1 MKHEAFINQM
11 KQKLEDK
18 VQSFVKKKEEEVEL
32 WLETELRTWRAYME
46 KDEAD
51 LIDYMKADLK
61 RISDRTILQSQ
72 AYRTRELVMTTQMDD
87 HERDSTRQLLLDF
100 RRVCKAQSPTVTD
113 EGGNAEKAIELK
125 LLQDSIAKAQSIAS
139 HKMLASNRTIIRK
152 MEESHD
158 WLCSLADNAVTASE
172 SEHLLKKLY
181 DGLDAEKQRGM
192 KSLYSALGTY
202 KEQHSAILDAI
213 TVFAGR
219 IHQHASDYLQR
230 EQLVSKAFQQYLI
243 GVVSGEIKTHSSDF
257 KKNTYA
263 WEAKSIND
271 RCSRKEKTLLDDFH
285 ANIDPLDKLT
295 EVFKDRMRV
304 QLDLITLKLQSV
316 LNGRENDVA
325 ARKNRIHKKLAKHV
339 NKACNDRRQ
348 RLKDSTAIRRDEFQ
362 LEGKCIASVD
372 ELTHNLRSAIDQ
384 LWVREH
390 LKERRIFEAAM
401 GRMERLEKSALVI
414 WNKHSHLAIEQKE
427 EYEDWLNM
435 QNKDTDLRV
444 SERRQDLFR
453 EWKIWRNKFGV
464 DLKIVSGNL
473 REPVRKLLVDSL
485 TYDVT
490 VSVEANLEVVR
501 SYVDSAM
508 LDVSESMSYLRSK
521 LNEYLRRELSLVDT
535 FASERKAA
543 LFKDWQDNL
552 YILNSAIN
560 RRVGGLKD
568 MEADLEETIRITI
581 LQHEAE
587 NAVFEQL
594 SCSRME
600 QFWLEW
606 RSRMFILSKKLR
618 EDQEDYQISKT
629 SGGSKAR
636 VSRKDKQ
643 LDDLM
648 DLAHAVEVGEEEKS
662 RPVVKHAPVKPVSS
676 PYMDM
681 KGVGEAGMDPIESG
695 VDILEKPDYIP
706 TDTERLKLI
715 LDNIRPDIFRE
726 FTHKI
731 TRSLESVRR
740 DLGVGRKRLI
750 PPYTVAKCMVTCC
763 DVFWEHAKLS
773 ERCVGRISSRG
784 MVLFADGLPRN
795 ARALFGVSC
804 TMYVLSQIQLKEIM
818 MGIDCN
824 DVFEMLGD
832 IKQVFLLGLLTVSMQ
847 YGSFGNYFL
856 RSECIWACS
865 CFGIDPPAELIME
878 LDAKGM
884 DKSHV
889 ENTQPTGF
897 YSEDP
902 IDLTNCLLSLST
914 DAEEIQRAK
923 DEFSEKQQ
931 RHSQD
936 YHQQTHPPDAQSEA
950 LVPLVTR
957 PAASSSSP
965 SSLID
970 LETHSASIVFS
981 VPDDATNNSHNME
994 SASLT
999 ADRSAAAV
1007 GYINE
1012 TDKLNERLQ
1021 THVPYLQ
1028 QIAKLASLIPSS
1040 DSVVLAAM
1048 LGRPDGSMEMTPH
1061 RLCQVYYLWRR
1072 TALAVVAA
1080 AFDPPSNE
1088 YPRAKDLI
1096 TAHHAAVGGS
1106 KRTDHGNISCI
1117 SPFEAVSFAVDWV
1130 TSIKGLPLSLTQ
1142 GLCILS
1148 RGGSCDPWIEDPK
1161 QTGRTSRI
1169 LYEIHEFLDTMGC
1182 EIPKSMVHDEFFQAS
1197 WPATIRKILAKLDLN
1212 SCEVMSLEAFRTFL
1226 IREDIEITNAQITMI
1241 FWSLCRVDEDSEGNA
1256 AKATIRQP
1264 ADDGS
1269 SVHDKESYNV
1279 SFQTGGV
1286 YRPIVET
1293 VFTGDPDAYMRDFI
1307 ADVER
1312 YLHSMPSI
1320 DTNVILGYLPVAL
1333 APSSAHELISDAMK
1347 LDISARNP
1355 IPSSCCVWL
1364 AQRGMT
1370 IAEALAGLTINEPRS
1385 RNGNYCITVGPRAFN
1400 SKYRTGEA
1408 ARFRANARTY
1418 VEIDLL
1424 AKYPE
1429 LCEIQASNRHYG
1441 PAGNDPIQSYQ
1452 GYKQE
1457 DHWYELLNRRLLRMD
1472 KLTVAWRNTMMNEW
1486 STSIYQ
1492 SRQERYLRRV
1502 ETIKQCVGMYHKQ
1515 YAHLRD
1521 TIVSERGGLMA
1532 RFRSIEAE
1540 LLALIQQDYNF
1551 FSFHSSYLERALRRY
1566 EGQLERIIVVMGD
1579 IMEEFQRHC
1588 GSIKRRGIARIAAAG
1603 EALRRDLEISCN
1615 GLIMGYTSGF
1625 AQGYFDELI
1634 FRGEVWRNTLTD
1646 VQGRIILEKERYMSA
1661 KDEIDRDLT
1670 IQVTDRLTIHR
1681 NKFKGHLEILAEDT
1695 ANMLDKVSN
1704 TRANYA
1710 SIQKDSNARLIL
1722 RIEKAV
1728 RESRK
1733 LRVAAEQQSEL
1744 EGPVMR
1750 DIRIVLNTART
1761 SCMNIVAQ
1769 IKEACLKQ
1777 IHAIEPLR
1785 PAHRDKMRNRLIALR
1800 TTWAEEEKIFGP
1812 LLVDYK
1818 KEVFKHLSATKAIC
1832 MDIIG
1837 KYRENELKELKDKY
1851 TRERAAL
1858 IAAFRMHF
1866 RDYDLSEASI
1876 FERFNREVIDTV
1888 NEMNL
1893 LWGPSRP
1900 QFITVGLQ
1908 ELDNIVIEAINAGTR
1923 DVSSTMF
1930 SFTNKVNDDDSASR
1944 MEVTDILSFNLSKC
1958 NDFAR
1963 HIPLSYVTE
1972 KKNQLLFIEEMSM
1985 EKNGDMVRPQV
1996 KAVMDLLISG
2006 IEIDSD
2012 FASGYESLS
2021 VATVAKTSECTSD
2034 LLEFYEK
2041 NTSTTSPM
2049 SIEASA
2055 NMTKARID
2063 QRRQE
2068 VMAMIEASEAHLL
2081 ADHSRL
2087 DILVNA
2093 GINDI
2098 DEWASLTLQLIENAF
2113 HNAELSYLSNIWPTP
2128 PATPR
2133 LELVAPEEEDRVGK
2147 LKALLKATHEAN
2159 ISRAAID
2166 GIEAAGR
2173 GISNNEEMA
2182 LAILGEE
2189 LEPDD
2194 EVAERVRRN
2203 KKEQRKAEK
2212 ARKQKETEGAM
2223 IEAQRRLDA
2232 ITLPEGV
2239 SKGETRELQQGWFEC
2254 KSPEGFTYYF
2264 HPETEESLWQLPKAL
2279 LKPLFPRYEDNDGS
2293 LDIETPRALVMDNER
2308 NLAPKESVPIRVVPA
2323 DFRLDVVL
2331 DPAVLMTDV
2340 AEESRALS
2348 MLAFDTAL
2356 DITTV
2361 IRGKRGKDEKTIS
2374 RLLGDKFN
2382 PNMLRSKSKK
2392 EFDVDSDEGEDRSVD
2407 DKLMLLSRAGVASDT
2422 KSVDSGV
2429 EFNIDGHLISVSD
2442 KGSKLDAQMMS
2453 MLLELGMG
2461 SEADANGVALKASPL
2476 RDSGMPNFLSL
2487 GLDGTIET
2495 VDSSSDGEDYTG
2507 YKEEENKRR
2516 MEQRYLETKELDL
2529 MRVEDELSIVYENYF
2544 ENEHCQVFMTL
2555 FQSIVLTRTAT
2566 AADKEKLLQISKIVK
2581 PINVMDILA
2590 ALHGS
2595 WKLLDEIISET
2606 IAREAVRKQLEE
2618 QLKTEEG
2625 LVRQQ
2630 VILEH
2635 FEDIEEM
2642 ADFLHTAGLSKTTS
2656 KRVATDLV
2664 LKKISTPKKLAKIW
2678 SRDHV
2683 SLRDFSIDE
2692 DDVEEVEKSLNAL
2705 LLNASVS
2712 TNELFRLNSM
2722 VLNQQ
2727 SSIVEQS
2734 IMTAPVATMSSV
2746 LEAEVAEE
2754 RPPSPTPKLLKTA
2767 SSKSGSNLGSFYDLG
2782 VTMVGDV
2789 SDIDDDDV
2797 TDIGSEGR
2805 PQLMRKMSS
2814 KRFFVTKT
2822 GYKSFV
2828 GGWVEGLSDEG
2839 QVYYYNTIT
2848 GESSWHLPGVTEGDD
2863 EELIEDLRDTQ
2874 SNGQDLSYYIPPE
2887 GQQLPNYMSDSQ
2899 HPSNE
2904 PGYYNAYH
2912 DSYYP
2917 LDTTTESGHVED
2929 YHQYYDE
2936 SQVYQQPYS
2945 PDYHGDGTWAIQD
2958 AFGDDLSVGSVAR
2971 RLRRLPIPVKIEVSV
2986 YSKEEGVARQLALLS
3001 TQDRWQN
3008 ALVKSQHFITEQ
3020 KSQYLQMRV
3029 EMFEKVSQRVETRLA
3044 AFVEDIKFMQKTLK
3058 KELGDSV
3065 STERDLRRLFEQT
3078 SDPAVRAEK
3087 LSFVLESL
3095 EKFKL
3100 VASERYESAFT
3111 QIEKFGS
3118 EWELIR
3124 AELMQVGDI
3133 YDEGVAA
3140 NLEQCRMACEH
3151 NAKVF
3156 TYDQLKMSSE
3166 VKRVE
3171 MRAMRNA
3178 IHRKFQSDTIAEQ
3191 EARSVLCFEHDE
3203 YNRQRDI
3210 KRAELHRT
3218 LAGWDKTIEAEL
3230 IDAGYPPADPE
3241 YEAVPEEEFVMS
3253 YLLTQIE
3260 MELSLAHDYDS
3271 ILDATK
3277 SMVVELQ
3284 HGIKSF
3290 DEAEKITLQQDGSWY
3305 NKHRET
3311 IERHEQALHSTLT
3324 KVRDRMNEG
3333 YQLLQA
3339 KLEELDFE
3347 VERAAEEEL
3356 FNGDDD

>member
-1 MKHEAFINQM
+1 M
-11 KQKLEDK
+11 
-18 VQSFVKKKEEEVEL
+18 
-32 WLETELRTWRAYME
+32 
-46 KDEAD
+46 
-51 LIDYMKADLK
+51 LIYL
-61 RISDRTILQSQ
+61 LC
-72 AYRTRELVMTTQMDD
+72 DD
-87 HERDSTRQLLLDF
+87 AVAVAL
-100 RRVCKAQSPTVTD
+100 
-113 EGGNAEKAIELK
+113 IE
-125 LLQDSIAKAQSIAS
+125 
-139 HKMLASNRTIIRK
+139 
-152 MEESHD
+152 
-158 WLCSLADNAVTASE
+158 
-172 SEHLLKKLY
+172 
-181 DGLDAEKQRGM
+181 
-192 KSLYSALGTY
+192 GTY
-202 KEQHSAILDAI
+202 KEQHSSILDAI

-230 EQLVSKAFQQYLI
+230 EQLVAKAFQQYLNAL
-243 GVVSGEIKTHSSDF
+243 VSGEIKTHSSDF
-257 KKNTYA
+257 KKNTFA

-271 RCSRKEKTLLDDFH
+271 RCSRKEKVLLDDFH

-295 EVFKDRMRV
+295 DVFKERMRV

-372 ELTHNLRSAIDQ
+372 ELTQNLRSAIDQ
-384 LWVREH
+384 MWVREH

-427 EYEDWLNM
+427 EYEDWLRM
-435 QNKDTDLRV
+435 QHKDTDLRV

-453 EWKIWRNKFGV
+453 EWKVWRNKFGA

-473 REPVRKLLVDSL
+473 REPVRRLLEDSL

-490 VSVEANLEVVR
+490 VSVESNLQVVR
-501 SYVDSAM
+501 SYVDSA
-508 LDVSESMSYLRSK
+508 LQDVSEVMSYLRTK
-521 LNEYLRRELSLVDT
+521 LNDYLRRELSLVDT
-535 FASERKAA
+535 FASGRKAA
-543 LFKDWQDNL
+543 LYKDWQDNL

-606 RSRMFILSKKLR
+606 RSRMFTLSKKLR
-618 EDQEDYQISKT
+618 EEQEDYQISKT

-648 DLAHAVEVGEEEKS
+648 DMAHAAEVGEEGKA
-662 RPVVKHAPVKPVSS
+662 RPAAVRKPAAS

-681 KGVGEAGMDPIESG
+681 KGVGERGMMDPITDSG
-695 VDILEKPDYIP
+695 VDLLEKPDYIP

-715 LDNIRPDIFRE
+715 LDNIRPDVYRE

-740 DLGVGRKRLI
+740 DLGEGRKRLI
-750 PPYTVAKCMVTCC
+750 PPYSAAKCMVTCC

-784 MVLFADGLPRN
+784 MLLFADGLPRN
-795 ARALFGVSC
+795 ARALFGVAC
-804 TMYVLSQIQLKEIM
+804 TMYVLSQIQLKEESM
-818 MGIDCN
+818 MGIDCD
-824 DVFEMLGD
+824 DVFEMLDD

-847 YGSFGNYFL
+847 YGTFGHYLL

-865 CFGIDPPAELIME
+865 CFGIDPPAELIMQ

-884 DKSHV
+884 DKSHA

-902 IDLTNCLLSLST
+902 IDLTNCLLCLTT
-914 DAEEIQRAK
+914 DLEEIQRAK
-923 DEFSEKQQ
+923 EQFAEKQQ
-931 RHSQD
+931 QLKREM
-936 YHQQTHPPDAQSEA
+936 HPLDAQSEA
-950 LVPLVTR
+950 LVPVVTQTTT
-957 PAASSSSP
+957 AAALSMSMSMSMDHESHNASSV
-965 SSLID
+965 
-970 LETHSASIVFS
+970 VFS
-981 VPDDATNNSHNME
+981 VPDDSSNISHNVE
-994 SASLT
+994 FADSLT
-999 ADRSAAAV
+999 EDHSAAPAV

-1012 TDKLNERLQ
+1012 TDKLKEKLQ

-1028 QIAKLASLIPSS
+1028 QLAKLSTLIPSS
-1040 DSVVLAAM
+1040 DRVVLAAM

-1061 RLCQVYYLWRR
+1061 RLCQVYHIWRR

-1106 KRTDHGNISCI
+1106 NSSKRTGQGGNIRCI
-1117 SPFEAVSFAVDWV
+1117 SPFEAVSVAVDWV
-1130 TSIKGLPLSLTQ
+1130 TSIKGLPLSLVQ

-1161 QTGRTSRI
+1161 QTCRTSRI
-1169 LYEIHEFLDTMGC
+1169 LYEINEFLDTMGC
-1182 EIPKSMVHDEFFQAS
+1182 DIPKSMIHDELFQAS
-1197 WPATIRKILAKLDLN
+1197 WPAGIRSVLAKLDLN

-1226 IREDIEITNAQITMI
+1226 IREDIEITNTQITMI
-1241 FWSLCRVDEDSEGNA
+1241 FWSLCRVDEDSEDHA
-1256 AKATIRQP
+1256 AKAATVRLP
-1264 ADDGS
+1264 HADDAS
-1269 SVHDKESYNV
+1269 SVHEKESYNV

-1293 VFTGDPDAYMRDFI
+1293 VFSGDPEAYMHAFI
-1307 ADVER
+1307 HDVER

-1333 APSSAHELISDAMK
+1333 APASAHELINDAMK

-1355 IPSSCCVWL
+1355 MPSSCCVWL
-1364 AQRGMT
+1364 AQRGMV
-1370 IAEALAGLTINEPRS
+1370 IAEALAGLTINAPRS

-1400 SKYRTGEA
+1400 SKYRTGA
-1408 ARFRANARTY
+1408 AAKYRADARTY

-1429 LCEIQASNRHYG
+1429 MCEIQASNRHYG

-1472 KLTVAWRNTMMNEW
+1472 KLTIAWRNTMMNEW
-1486 STSIYQ
+1486 STAIYQ
-1492 SRQERYLRRV
+1492 ARQERYLRRV

-1540 LLALIQQDYNF
+1540 LLARIQEDYNF

-1603 EALRRDLEISCN
+1603 EALRRDLEVSCN

-1695 ANMLDKVSN
+1695 ANMLDKISN

-1750 DIRIVLNTART
+1750 DIRLVLDTART
-1761 SCMNIVAQ
+1761 SCVNIVAQ
-1769 IKEACLKQ
+1769 IKETCMKQ
-1777 IHAIEPLR
+1777 IQTIEPLR
-1785 PAHRDKMRNRLIALR
+1785 PAHRDKMRNRLTLLR
-1800 TTWAEEEKIFGP
+1800 STWAEEEKVFGP

-1837 KYRENELKELKDKY
+1837 KYRENELKELNDKY
-1851 TRERAAL
+1851 SRERAAL
-1858 IAAFRMHF
+1858 IEAFRKHF

-1888 NEMNL
+1888 TEMNL

-1900 QFITVGLQ
+1900 QFITAGLQ
-1908 ELDNIVIEAINAGTR
+1908 ELDNIVAEAINAGTR

-1930 SFTNKVNDDDSASR
+1930 SFTEKVNDDDTASR
-1944 MEVTDILSFNLSKC
+1944 MEITDILSFNLSKC
-1958 NDFAR
+1958 NDFAKQ
-1963 HIPLSYVTE
+1963 IPLSYVTE
-1972 KKNQLLFIEEMSM
+1972 KKSQLLFIEEMSM

-2021 VATVAKTSECTSD
+2021 VATVAKTSECTAE
-2034 LLEFYEK
+2034 LLDFYDK
-2041 NTSTTSPM
+2041 HTSTTSPM

-2055 NMTKARID
+2055 NMTRARID

-2068 VMAMIEASEAHLL
+2068 VKAMVEASEAHLI

-2093 GINDI
+2093 GIKDI

-2133 LELVAPEEEDRVGK
+2133 LALVAPEEEDRVGK
-2147 LKALLKATHEAN
+2147 LKALLKATHQAN
-2159 ISRAAID
+2159 ISLAAIE
-2166 GIEAAGR
+2166 GIDAAGR

-2189 LEPDD
+2189 LEADD

-2203 KKEQRKAEK
+2203 KKAQRKAEK
-2212 ARKQKETEGAM
+2212 ARKQKEKEEAM

-2239 SKGETRELQQGWFEC
+2239 SKGATRELQQGWFEC
-2254 KSPEGFTYYF
+2254 TSPEGFTYYF
-2264 HPETEESLWQLPKAL
+2264 HPETEESLWQLPKSL
-2279 LKPLFPRYEDNDGS
+2279 LKPLFSRYGYDDDDEDES
-2293 LDIETPRALVMDNER
+2293 LDIDTPRGLVMDSET

-2382 PNMLRSKSKK
+2382 PGVLRSKNRD
-2392 EFDVDSDEGEDRSVD
+2392 FDADNSDLDEDKSVN

-2422 KSVDSGV
+2422 QSLGSSSGV
-2429 EFNIDGHLISVSD
+2429 EFNNDGHLISVSD
-2442 KGSKLDAQMMS
+2442 KGAKLDAQMMS

-2461 SEADANGVALKASPL
+2461 SEADGGVGGAKASPL
-2476 RDSGMPNFLSL
+2476 PLRDSSVPNFLSL
-2487 GLDGTIET
+2487 GMDGTNRTIEST
-2495 VDSSSDGEDYTG
+2495 DNSSSDGEDYTG
-2507 YKEEENKRR
+2507 YKEEEMKRR

-2529 MRVEDELSIVYENYF
+2529 MRIEDELSIMYENHF

-2555 FQSIVLTRTAT
+2555 FQNAVLTRTAT
-2566 AADKEKLLQISKIVK
+2566 AADKDKLLQISKIVK

-2595 WKLLDEIISET
+2595 WKLLDEIIAET
-2606 IAREAVRKQLEE
+2606 IAREASRKELEAR
-2618 QLKTEEG
+2618 LKTEEG

-2664 LKKISTPKKLAKIW
+2664 LKNISTPKKLAKIW
-2678 SRDHV
+2678 SRDHM
-2683 SLRDFSIDE
+2683 SLRDGFSIDE
-2692 DDVEEVEKSLNAL
+2692 DDVEEVEKALNAL
-2705 LLNASVS
+2705 LMNANASS
-2712 TNELFRLNSM
+2712 NELVRLNNNIT

-2727 SSIVEQS
+2727 PLTTSAAVETAAVTADVEKPSS
-2734 IMTAPVATMSSV
+2734 PK
-2746 LEAEVAEE
+2746 
-2754 RPPSPTPKLLKTA
+2754 PKLIKAA
-2767 SSKSGSNLGSFYDLG
+2767 SMSGSNLGSLYDLG
-2782 VTMVGDV
+2782 VTMVADV

-2797 TDIGSEGR
+2797 SDIGMEDR
-2805 PQLMRKMSS
+2805 PPLMRKMSS

-2848 GESSWHLPGVTEGDD
+2848 GESSWHLPGVAEGDD
-2863 EELIEDLRDTQ
+2863 EELIEDLRETQ
-2874 SNGQDLSYYIPPE
+2874 STGQDLSYYVPPE
-2887 GQQLPNYMSDSQ
+2887 GQLSEYQSADE
-2899 HPSNE
+2899 HD
-2904 PGYYNAYH
+2904 YYNAHY
-2912 DSYYP
+2912 DNESYYP
-2917 LDTTTESGHVED
+2917 PPDTTTGSGYLDDD
-2929 YHQYYDE
+2929 YNQYYDE
-2936 SQVYQQPYS
+2936 SQAYQQHQQQPYS

-2958 AFGDDLSVGSVAR
+2958 AFGDELSVGSESR
-2971 RLRRLPIPVKIEVSV
+2971 RVRRLPIPVKLEVSV
-2986 YSKEEGVARQLALLS
+2986 YSKEEGVSRQLALLS

-3044 AFVEDIKFMQKTLK
+3044 AFVEEIKFMQKTVK
-3058 KELGDSV
+3058 KELGDSM
-3065 STERDLRRLFEQT
+3065 STERDLRRLFEQA
-3078 SDPAVRAEK
+3078 SDPAMRAEK

-3111 QIEKFGS
+3111 QIEKFGA

-3166 VKRVE
+3166 VKKVE

-3178 IHRKFQSDTIAEQ
+3178 IHHKFQSDTIAEQ
-3191 EARSVLCFEHDE
+3191 EARAVLCFEHDE
-3203 YNRQRDI
+3203 YNRQRDM

-3230 IDAGYPPADPE
+3230 ADAGYPPADPE
-3241 YEAVPEEEFVMS
+3241 YEAVPEEEYVMS
-3253 YLLTQIE
+3253 YLLTQLE
-3260 MELSLAHDYDS
+3260 MELSLANDYDS

-3277 SMVVELQ
+3277 SMVIELQ

-3290 DEAEKITLQQDGSWY
+3290 DAAEKNTLQQDGSWY

-3311 IERHEQALHSTLT
+3311 VERHEQALHSTLT

-3356 FNGDDD
+3356 FNGDED